1 LGIDKGIG
9 TGSVRNA
16 VGTLSRATFY
26 KWLKRY
32 QKDGLKGLLERPK
45 GVSLRE
51 GVSIPYRYKQNH
63 LDIVLDIGTIK
74 VSFNPL

>member
-1 LGIDKGIG
+1 MGIDKGIG

-16 VGTLSRATFY
+16 VGTLSRTTFY

-32 QKDGLKGLLERPK
+32 QKDGLKGLLDRPK

-51 GVSIPYRYKQNH
+51 GVSIPYRYKQNAWKW
-63 LDIVLDIGTIK
+63 VLNRTFEK
-74 VSFNPL
+74 F